1 MMLRLNFKPR
11 LLMIPLL
18 TAVLLTA
25 TPAAAR
31 ETTKPTVELPFI
43 CTPANDPT
51 TVQVMIDID
60 SAYVHKAASW
70 TSPAVGRVVK
80 FQCFNVAGRNKNAE
94 WLLVPYGNTQAWI
107 HGSMVRVKGDLTS
120 LPDTGDVVAKA
131 ALFTSMPDG
140 LPAITWRQ
148 RWIYRNSARLGKDI
162 NMFTV
167 MGDCN
172 SESPVFLGRF
182 ASGGLDTSSYPSLAG
197 TVKWFT
203 ESFTRTSLATHG
215 SFNTAMAFDSTWA
228 DPSQCQG
235 DEGPLACELRVS
247 RASILVIGLGTGDQ
261 FDWSTFDTRY
271 RAIVDYTYN
280 HGVLPILM
288 TKADA
293 LESQQGGAPDGYIN
307 DIIRQIGREY
317 GVPVIDF
324 WLATRS
330 LPNNGLLDEHN
341 NALQSTPA
349 FHMNEQAMDMRIFM
363 TLQTLKSISGR

>member
-1 MMLRLNFKPR
+1 MFRLNLKPG
-11 LLMIPLL
+11 LLIIPLL
-18 TAVLLTA
+18 AAVLMTA
-25 TPAAAR
+25 APVAANGPARAV
-31 ETTKPTVELPFI
+31 VELPFI
-43 CTPANDPT
+43 CTPADSAT
-51 TVQVMIDID
+51 IVQVMIDID

-107 HGSMVRVKGDLTS
+107 HGSMVRFEGDLTS
-120 LPDTGDVVAKA
+120 LPDMSDVVAKA
-131 ALFTSMPDG
+131 ALFTAMPDG

-148 RWIYRNSARLGKDI
+148 RWIYRNSAYLGKDV

-182 ASGGLDTSSYPSLAG
+182 AAGGLDTSSYPSLAG
-197 TVKWFT
+197 TAKWFT

-228 DPSQCQG
+228 DPNQCKA

-247 RASILVIGLGTGDQ
+247 KASILVIALGTGDQ
-261 FDWSTFDTRY
+261 FDWKTFDTRY
-271 RAIVDYTYN
+271 RAIVAYTYN
-280 HGVLPILM
+280 QGVLPILM

-307 DIIRQIGREY
+307 DVIRQIGREY

-330 LPNNGLLDEHN
+330 LANTGLLDEHN

-349 FHMNEQAMDMRIFM
+349 FHLSEQGMDMRIFM